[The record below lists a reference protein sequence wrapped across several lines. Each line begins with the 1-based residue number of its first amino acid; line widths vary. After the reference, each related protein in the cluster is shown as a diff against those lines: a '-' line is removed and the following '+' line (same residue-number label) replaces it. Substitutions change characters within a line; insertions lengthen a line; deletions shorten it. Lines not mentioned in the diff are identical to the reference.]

1 MQQSRYLS
9 KTVDIKEISYS
20 FTKKIMFAT
29 NKKQIYEKKIIK
41 KVEFDVIDV
50 TWELRLLRSFIK
62 G

>member
-9 KTVDIKEISYS
+9 KTVGIKDISYS

-50 TWELRLLRSFIK
+50 T
-62 G
+62 

>member
-20 FTKKIMFAT
+20 FKKKIMFAT
-29 NKKQIYEKKIIK
+29 NKKQIYRKKIIK
-41 KVEFDVIDV
+41 KVEFDVIVV